1 MLTRHMG
8 MQIDCVGMT
17 LKLVDEA
24 AGVRGAVGVEQAV
37 EDGQPSAK
45 SLYETREGFE
55 LLDIEE

>member
-1 MLTRHMG
+1 MG